1 MKTKALDVKTSLKNL
16 RTSQEVFTEMK
27 VLREVRGCYNHFLA
41 SLESNEMKVAAV
53 QVQLNKIAI
62 NKALNELQLE
72 LDAIQAEIK
81 LLTPQ
86 PTTKR
91 YTYRP
96 TESEDRAIMLFNS
109 DKRFKITE

>member
-16 RTSQEVFTEMK
+16 RTSQEVFTEME

-41 SLESNEMKVAAV
+41 SFESNEMKVAAV

-72 LDAIQAEIK
+72 LDAIQAGIK

-91 YTYRP
+91 YTYQP

-109 DKRFKITE
+109 DKRFTITE